1 MYLHGVVINAVVG
14 GVAGNALPIAQ
25 GATRCTDRN
34 SRVADHLAVAQM
46 TDEHRIFFSK
56 IYGIDCIERCR
67 GEIERLTTL
76 PRCEQRS
83 VSRGCSLYHLVLD
96 REQIDSILTG
106 LGIRVDSDT
115 LLGKQRAGVTYLLHH
130 CVARQIIRIMN

>member
-1 MYLHGVVINAVVG
+1 MYLHRIVINAVVD
-14 GVAGNALPIAQ
+14 GVAGNALPVAQ

-34 SRVADHLAVAQM
+34 RRVANHLAVAQM
-46 TDEHRIFFSK
+46 TDEHRIFFGK

-83 VSRGCSLYHLVLD
+83 ITGGCSLYNLVLD
-96 REQIDSILTG
+96 REQIDSILTS
-106 LGIRVDSDT
+106 LRIRMDSDT
-115 LLGKQRAGVTYLLHH
+115 LLGKQRAGVAYLLHH